1 MPRKHSPRSNKGA
14 KKGATKT
21 VVISGHQ
28 MYIDVINGAN
38 GTKLFSAVNYQYVS
52 PDSFGTQIA
61 EHADRFNMYR
71 FKKLVFEF
79 KPTNYNLGSSVSSFS
94 SADSNLFA
102 FGFEADAVQTFTVT
116 FGSIS
121 QLKHSIVVP
130 NVGYRNSTENRLYVR
145 NPSAKWYYTKDDLSD
160 NASSRQTISGLLY
173 GECRSSIT
181 SSYTWGEI
189 RVSYVVEFKDP
200 CPTQGVTV
208 SGLAR
213 ELRLGKV
220 AMLRN
225 LLHVVNCTIHAKNRE
240 DGSLKAYLEALSN
253 EEFLFVTGHG
263 RTVVPPLSE
272 PDGCDIQAVAKE
284 LGKLQVS
291 LFEII

>member
-1 MPRKHSPRSNKGA
+1 
-14 KKGATKT
+14 
-21 VVISGHQ
+21 

-71 FKKLVFEF
+71 FKNLIFEY
-79 KPTNYNLGSSVSSFS
+79 KPTNYNLTSAVGSFS

-102 FGFEADAVQTFTVT
+102 FGFEADSVQTFTVT

-121 QLKHSIVVP
+121 QLKHSIQVP
-130 NVGYRNSTENRLYVR
+130 NVAYRNSKENKLHVP
-145 NPSAKWYYTKDDLSD
+145 NPSPKWYYTKDDLSD
-160 NASSRQTISGLLY
+160 NASSRQTIAGILY
-173 GECRSSIT
+173 GEARNSIT

-189 RVSYVVEFKDP
+189 KVHYVVEFKDP

-208 SGLAR
+208 SGLSR

-220 AMLRN
+220 TMLRN
-225 LLHVVNCTIHAKNRE
+225 LLHVVNCVIHSSNKDSE
-240 DGSLKAYLEALSN
+240 SLQDYLDSLTN
-253 EEFLFVTGHG
+253 EEYLFVQGRG
-263 RTVVPPLSE
+263 RTLQAPVQRADAV
-272 PDGCDIQAVAKE
+272 DIRGVAKE
-284 LGKLQVS
+284 LGVLQSS